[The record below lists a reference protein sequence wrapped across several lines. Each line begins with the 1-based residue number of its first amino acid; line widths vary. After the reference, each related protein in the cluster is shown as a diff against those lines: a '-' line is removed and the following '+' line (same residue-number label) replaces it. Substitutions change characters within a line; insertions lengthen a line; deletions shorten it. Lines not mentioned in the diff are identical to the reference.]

1 MVLGQMYPAGPT
13 SRIGGF
19 ACSFAGNDHAMT
31 QTTPGPNDPRP
42 GDPEVPPT
50 NPDTEGNPVTPP
62 NPMENP
68 PGR

>member
-1 MVLGQMYPAGPT
+1 
-13 SRIGGF
+13 
-19 ACSFAGNDHAMT
+19 MT
-31 QTTPGPNDPRP
+31 QTKPGPNGPRP

-50 NPDTEGNPVTPP
+50 DPDTEGNPVTPP